1 MAEGSTPVRVAIVG
15 AGPAGFYATDKLLRA
30 GGIEV
35 ELFDRLPTPYGLV
48 RAGVAP
54 DHPKIKSVTRV
65 FQKAAALEGFRFH
78 GNVEVGRDITH
89 AELLDHHHAVIY
101 TYGAALDRRLGI
113 PGEDLPGSVPAT
125 EFVAWY
131 NGHPDAADHQFD
143 LRGPRAVVIGNG
155 NVAVDVARMLMLT
168 QGELSVTD
176 TSDTAI
182 AALAQS
188 GIEEVVILGR
198 RGPAQAA
205 YTTPELRELGE
216 LEDADVVVDPA
227 DVVLDAASAAW
238 LEGDDA
244 DRTARDNVEIVQEY
258 AARTPHGHAKRVVLR
273 FLASPVEILGTDRV
287 EGLRIVR
294 NELVV
299 GEHGTQR
306 ARATGEE
313 EVIDCSLVLR
323 SVGYRGA
330 GLEGLP
336 FDDAAGTI
344 LNDDG
349 RVLSEPGRAPLPGVY
364 TAGWIKRGP
373 SGVIGTNK
381 KCAHETVDHLL
392 EDLEAGVLAQP
403 PAGAQE
409 LDALLDARGAT
420 RIDFPAWERIDEH
433 ETTTGEA
440 QGRPRVKLLRRE
452 HLLERARGGS

>member
-198 RGPAQAA
+198 RGPAQ
-205 YTTPELRELGE
+205 
-216 LEDADVVVDPA
+216 
-227 DVVLDAASAAW
+227 
-238 LEGDDA
+238 
-244 DRTARDNVEIVQEY
+244 
-258 AARTPHGHAKRVVLR
+258 
-273 FLASPVEILGTDRV
+273 
-287 EGLRIVR
+287 
-294 NELVV
+294 
-299 GEHGTQR
+299 
-306 ARATGEE
+306 
-313 EVIDCSLVLR
+313 
-323 SVGYRGA
+323 GA
-330 GLEGLP
+330 
-336 FDDAAGTI
+336 
-344 LNDDG
+344 
-349 RVLSEPGRAPLPGVY
+349 
-364 TAGWIKRGP
+364 
-373 SGVIGTNK
+373 
-381 KCAHETVDHLL
+381 
-392 EDLEAGVLAQP
+392 
-403 PAGAQE
+403 
-409 LDALLDARGAT
+409 
-420 RIDFPAWERIDEH
+420 
-433 ETTTGEA
+433 
-440 QGRPRVKLLRRE
+440 
-452 HLLERARGGS
+452 